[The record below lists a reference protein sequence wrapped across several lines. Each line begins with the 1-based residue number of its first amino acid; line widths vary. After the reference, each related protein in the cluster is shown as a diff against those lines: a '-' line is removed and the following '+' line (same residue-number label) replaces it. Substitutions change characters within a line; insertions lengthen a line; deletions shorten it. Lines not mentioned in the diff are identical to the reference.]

1 MEEELLVRRNVLK
14 KTLEINGWD
23 TTYQKLSEVMS
34 TEDKATYKSITS
46 ELNDIN
52 RKLMAYE
59 INRRKKMEE
68 DRAFEEEVKRR
79 VTKELFE
86 RRVNAEVQRR
96 LAAIV

>member
-14 KTLEINGWD
+14 KTLEMNGWD
-23 TTYQKLSEVMS
+23 TIFHKSPEVMS

-68 DRAFEEEVKRR
+68 DRAFEEEVNRR